1 VFIIT
6 KSYQNSLV
14 AELSQLCLGG
24 VFRAIAL
31 GSTDGLCTWR
41 CSFLSMQQ
49 PVIVPVGRI
58 ALGRIFNVVGSV
70 IDRYIE
76 LFFPS
81 QFHTY
86 IPAVLVSFISYS
98 EDLTYTLNL
107 SKSYFN
113 ISKQYQRIPYL
124 LL

>member
-1 VFIIT
+1 
-6 KSYQNSLV
+6 
-14 AELSQLCLGG
+14 
-24 VFRAIAL
+24 
-31 GSTDGLCTWR
+31 
-41 CSFLSMQQ
+41 MQQ

-86 IPAVLVSFISYS
+86 IPAVVVSFISYS
-98 EDLTYTLNL
+98 EDLTYTLNYRLL
-107 SKSYFN
+107 SIKLILDTRKIIQYMSNTTAQIYFTPLFHSF
-113 ISKQYQRIPYL
+113 IQQMHSL
-124 LL
+124 LLYNLYTEHL